1 LTVFAPLQILAATG
15 TIFNSRVVVHQS
27 EIATVDMG
35 HLIERHN
42 QLAMRL
48 ALGMN

>member
-42 QLAMRL
+42 QLAMQL
-48 ALGMN
+48 ALGAN

>member
-1 LTVFAPLQILAATG
+1 MAAFAPLQILAATG

-27 EIATVDMG
+27 EIATVNMG
-35 HLIERHN
+35 PLIERHN

-48 ALGMN
+48 ALGVN